1 MIKDGEH
8 MRIHMV
14 PQGGGNHQN
23 LALRPGVHA
32 GGVPEPQRGEWPG
45 PVRTGDSDRV
55 SAERK
60 GLRHCL
66 RHGVYSG
73 ELLQGFEQKDDLILN
88 TKILEGLPGAS
99 VVKKPPAK
107 AGETGSIPDLGRPH
121 LPRDNEARGLNR

>member
-1 MIKDGEH
+1 ML
-8 MRIHMV
+8 V
-14 PQGGGNHQN
+14 VSQNH
-23 LALRPGVHA
+23 
-32 GGVPEPQRGEWPG
+32 RGERPG

-60 GLRHCL
+60 GIRHCL
-66 RHGVYSG
+66 GHGVYSG

-107 AGETGSIPDLGRPH
+107 AGEADSIPDLGRPH
-121 LPRDNEARGLNR
+121 LPRDKRSPWANR